1 MKRFIRNV
9 TVFFLLTLLLA
20 FAEDAFLSGV
30 LKRSKAGENSV
41 WYDLYNGRIN
51 SKVVIYGASRAWV
64 HFDPEIIQDSLHLS
78 AYNLGIDGHNFWLQY
93 FRHKILFEYN
103 TRPKLIIQSVE
114 AATLSKR
121 PDLYNQEQFLPYML
135 NNSEMEEATRSY
147 EGFTFFDYHIP
158 MLRYYGHFEELKRAF
173 LLFTKPSSNIPDRI
187 RGYKGQDISWND
199 DFEKARKKMKSM
211 IIKPDTATI
220 RLFENFLQECVGK
233 GIKVILVYSP
243 EYIEGQMFT
252 LDRARIVNL
261 YKGFADKYKI
271 PFYDYSNDS
280 ISFQKKYFYNS
291 QHMNKEGAEL
301 FTKKLVS
308 DIRVR
313 EKSWLPGL

>member
-1 MKRFIRNV
+1 MKKFLRNITIFI
-9 TVFFLLTLLLA
+9 LLALLLA
-20 FAEDAFLSGV
+20 SAEDVFLSGI

-51 SKVVIYGASRAWV
+51 SKVLIYGASRAWV

-78 AYNLGIDGHNFWLQY
+78 AYNLGIDGHTFWLQY
-93 FRHKILFEYN
+93 FRHKILVEYN
-103 TRPKLIIQSVE
+103 ARPKLIIQSVE

-121 PDLYNQEQFLPYML
+121 PDLYNSAQFLPYML
-135 NNSEMEEATRSY
+135 NNSEMEEATRSF
-147 EGFTFFDYHIP
+147 EGFNFFDYHIP
-158 MLRYYGHFEELKRAF
+158 LLRYYGHLEEIKKAF
-173 LLFTKPSSNIPDRI
+173 WILIKPSLNIPDRV
-187 RGYKGQDISWND
+187 RGYKGQEISWND
-199 DFEKARKKMKSM
+199 DFEKARKKMKAM
-211 IIKPDTATI
+211 IIKPDAATI
-220 RLFENFLQECVGK
+220 RLFDNFLKECVEK

-252 LDRARIVNL
+252 QNRTSMVNL
-261 YKGFADKYKI
+261 YKSFAQKYKI
-271 PFYDYSNDS
+271 SFYDYSNDP
-280 ISFQKKYFYNS
+280 ISFQRKYFYNS

-308 DIRVR
+308 DIKVR